1 MTKVIFNPTYKRW
14 NNWNRL
20 RDNIIKTIMI
30 YIKIIIKCKDG
41 LDIIITIT
49 IMKMLH
55 YYLTTTSHRILTTK
69 PTIVTVVI
77 RICHN
82 RRRDMCLSIFANII
96 IINKIIRVGWIIMFM
111 VIIMRVSNKNS
122 NRKNSY

>member
-1 MTKVIFNPTYKRW
+1 
-14 NNWNRL
+14 
-20 RDNIIKTIMI
+20 MI
-30 YIKIIIKCKDG
+30 YIKIIIRCKDG

-55 YYLTTTSHRILTTK
+55 YYLTTTFHRILTTK

-82 RRRDMCLSIFANII
+82 RRRDMCLSIFVNII
-96 IINKIIRVGWIIMFM
+96 IINNKNIIRVG
-111 VIIMRVSNKNS
+111 
-122 NRKNSY
+122 